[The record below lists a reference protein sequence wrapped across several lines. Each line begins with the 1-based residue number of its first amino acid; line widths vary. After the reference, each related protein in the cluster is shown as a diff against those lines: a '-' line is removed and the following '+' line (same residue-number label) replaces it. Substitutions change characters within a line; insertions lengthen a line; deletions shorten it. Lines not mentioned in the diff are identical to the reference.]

1 MKKGT
6 EAPTVR
12 SGRFTDEQLERLA
25 EAHRAG
31 MSATELAARTGLPWR
46 TVAAAIRMV
55 RDRTRG
61 PVPRLEFVEP
71 AVRR

>member
-1 MKKGT
+1 VKYSQ
-6 EAPTVR
+6 PLN
-12 SGRFTDEQLERLA
+12 DEQLECLA

-31 MSATELAARTGLPWR
+31 MSVTELAARTGLPWR
-46 TVAAAIRMV
+46 TVAMAIRMV

>member
-1 MKKGT
+1 MKYSQ
-6 EAPTVR
+6 PLN
-12 SGRFTDEQLERLA
+12 DEQLERLA

-46 TVAAAIRMV
+46 TVTAAIRMV

-71 AVRR
+71 AVRRRPGGA

>member
-1 MKKGT
+1 MN
-6 EAPTVR
+6 E
-12 SGRFTDEQLERLA
+12 EQLERLA

-31 MSATELAARTGLPWR
+31 MSATELTARTGLPW
-46 TVAAAIRMV
+46 TVATAIRMV

-61 PVPRLEFVEP
+61 PVPRLEFIEP

>member
-1 MKKGT
+1 MKYSQ
-6 EAPTVR
+6 PLN
-12 SGRFTDEQLERLA
+12 DERLERLA

-61 PVPRLEFVEP
+61 PVPHVVFLQP
-71 AVRR
+71 PCARR